1 MVQTKNETKTE
12 LAWNWMCQR
21 ESFSVQEV
29 INGVEIN
36 KQQIYRVINAWL
48 YGGYIRLVSP
58 KSQRRQRIYQVVDP
72 AILPPL
78 GSGSRPVNAEGV
90 TIKRRYSKRHSKRK
104 TVQQKLWNT
113 MKISRRFT
121 LADLMI
127 TANTNRNTAWH
138 YTNQLVLAGYVRL
151 VVRVHSRQSVQDKYG
166 LTNIYQLVRD
176 TGRFSP
182 MRRDNGCWDQN
193 QQRLYPFLVEE
204 DEHGYVA

>member
-1 MVQTKNETKTE
+1 MVQIKNETKTE
-12 LAWNWMCQR
+12 LAWNWICQR
-21 ESFSVQEV
+21 ESFSAQEV

-36 KQQIYRVINAWL
+36 KQQMYRVINAWL
-48 YGGYIRLVSP
+48 SAGYIRVVSP
-58 KSQRRQRIYQVVDP
+58 PAQKRQRIYQVVDA

-78 GSGSRPVNAEGV
+78 GSGVRPLDTEGRA
-90 TIKRRYSKRHSKRK
+90 IKRRYNKCRSKRK

-138 YTNQLVLAGYVRL
+138 YTNQLVQAGYVRL
-151 VVRVHSRQSVQDKYG
+151 AVRVNAKQSVQDKYG
-166 LTNIYQLVRD
+166 LTNIYQLIRD

-182 MRRDNGCWDQN
+182 MRRENGCWDQN

-204 DEHGYVA
+204 DEHGHVA